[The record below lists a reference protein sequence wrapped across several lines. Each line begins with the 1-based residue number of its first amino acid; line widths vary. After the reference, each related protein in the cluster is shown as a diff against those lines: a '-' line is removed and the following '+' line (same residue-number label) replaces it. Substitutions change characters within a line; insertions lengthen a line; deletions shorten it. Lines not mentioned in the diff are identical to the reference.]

1 MDKMSAVKEAIQDV
15 LGIIQ
20 GADARE
26 MVGRR
31 KPQAVSVEVEAK
43 PEACEGCAKGECM
56 DPDHA
61 SEADLSAMLGEDRG

>member
-15 LGIIQ
+15 LGLIQ
-20 GADARE
+20 GADAQE

-31 KPQAVSVEVEAK
+31 KPKDPPPTEAAEPK
-43 PEACEGCAKGECM
+43 ACEGCAKGECM

-61 SEADLSAMLGEDRG
+61 SEDELSSMMGED